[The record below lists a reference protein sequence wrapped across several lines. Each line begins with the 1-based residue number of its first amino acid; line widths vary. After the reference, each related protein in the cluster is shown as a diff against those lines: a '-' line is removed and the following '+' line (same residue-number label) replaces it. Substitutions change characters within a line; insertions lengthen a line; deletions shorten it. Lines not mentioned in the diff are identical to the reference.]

1 MTSLA
6 RTAAGK
12 AEALS
17 EQYLQSLG
25 SLLVLTKTVDAR
37 APVVKTGWCHHSA
50 ASCRSA
56 DSLTN
61 RALWP
66 SCECGSDFEA
76 SGQAWDLRAW
86 VEWNRSALSRCVC

>member
-1 MTSLA
+1 VTSLA

-17 EQYLQSLG
+17 GQYSQSLG
-25 SLLVLTKTVDAR
+25 SLPVLTKIANAR
-37 APVVKTGWCHHSA
+37 APVVKTSWYHHSA

-66 SCECGSDFEA
+66 SWECGSDSVA
-76 SGQAWDLRAW
+76 SGQAWY
-86 VEWNRSALSRCVC
+86 